1 MWYHQLPAK
10 MHALCLENDIQCNKM
25 AIYSCCF
32 FFFFCQQS
40 SRNQIAMLCNASIC
54 SVGVQIT
61 NRTIQHVLCIFAKHF
76 VQSPAHG
83 RQKKIHIS
91 WPWIKNKIFLGKS
104 SFSNHGPLVLIRS
117 LVNRG
122 YVVLIHSH
130 ILVVL
135 VNRVH
140 TVLLCSLVLV
150 I

>member
-1 MWYHQLPAK
+1 MFYAYLLNILYR
-10 MHALCLENDIQCNKM
+10 ALHM
-25 AIYSCCF
+25 AGRKKYIY
-32 FFFFCQQS
+32 
-40 SRNQIAMLCNASIC
+40 RGHELRI
-54 SVGVQIT
+54 
-61 NRTIQHVLCIFAKHF
+61 
-76 VQSPAHG
+76 
-83 RQKKIHIS
+83 
-91 WPWIKNKIFLGKS
+91 IFLGKS